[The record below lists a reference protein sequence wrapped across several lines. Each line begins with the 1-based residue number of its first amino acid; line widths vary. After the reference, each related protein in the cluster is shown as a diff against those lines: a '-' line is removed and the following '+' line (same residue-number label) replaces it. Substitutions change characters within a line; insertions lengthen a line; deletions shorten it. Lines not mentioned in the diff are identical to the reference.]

1 MPHQI
6 MFHDYVV
13 HLVAVLESVLPVPGT
28 VLHAVIDL
36 ACCTGRAS

>member
-6 MFHDYVV
+6 MFHDYFL
-13 HLVAVLESVLPVPGT
+13 HLVVVLESVVPVSGT